1 MAPDRDGSRYM
12 KKILIKKMFR
22 DLRINAV
29 QFFAIFIMC
38 HLAMLLLGAF
48 DADNSGRLYSADRY
62 YRETNFADLF
72 LTSEGFSKEDI
83 QDIRQIEGVK
93 DAERR
98 ASVIGRVTN
107 ISDRKI
113 ELNFL
118 ESDNICR
125 LYTEKGDPYTQGM
138 SGIWIDRHFAEKQG
152 IGIGDTL
159 SISCKDATFS
169 EIVRGFVDNSEHTNF
184 IIDDTYL
191 DTEYGEYCYAFLDA
205 SEYPFDDISFD
216 KMLVDAANVDS
227 QINLDDTDREELKKV
242 KLSILDTVSKS
253 SMSVIMKYEQSGY
266 ESQMSD
272 CNFNNMM
279 IMVFPPLFTMLAA
292 LSTVTTMSR
301 LTAKQR
307 TVIGTL
313 KALGFSKKT
322 VIFHYISYS
331 VFLSAIGCITG
342 AALGHFVL
350 GSWLFE
356 DFIEYYSVPDSV
368 LRMSYKVPLVAAM
381 IIVLAVIA
389 NYLSCRKLLVQN
401 SAVILMPEAPKA
413 AGAGSIEKLK
423 IWNKLSFATRWN
435 LRDININKLRSL
447 MGIFGVVICSSIL
460 MGAFGIQESIG
471 YQDTWLYGDLKPA
484 AYTITVSP
492 DYGYSWAYD
501 IAREYNGQLVMQTDA
516 EITGRDDSR
525 LFTLT
530 VVDEGNLLRFHN
542 TKGNYITLPDYGAM
556 ISEKAA
562 DTLGISVGDMVS
574 FRLPGEKKEYSVN
587 IAKIH
592 KTPEAQGIVI
602 SRKYYESLH
611 GEFDPKII
619 YTNMTPPD
627 TLAAELKEVSGVN
640 SREKY
645 VAALKRNNAS
655 TAELVYVIVII
666 GIIIG
671 FVAMYNTGVLSF
683 AEKMRDV
690 ATLKVLGFPTNKI
703 RWILQQQNLFI
714 TGVGTLIGIG
724 VGLVLIRVLM
734 NSLDPSGDFLVDLS
748 ATPYLLAILF
758 SFVVSVAVNGIIS
771 TKVKS
776 INMVEALQGV
786 K

>member
-1 MAPDRDGSRYM
+1 
-12 KKILIKKMFR
+12 
-22 DLRINAV
+22 
-29 QFFAIFIMC
+29 
-38 HLAMLLLGAF
+38 
-48 DADNSGRLYSADRY
+48 
-62 YRETNFADLF
+62 
-72 LTSEGFSKEDI
+72 
-83 QDIRQIEGVK
+83 
-93 DAERR
+93 
-98 ASVIGRVTN
+98 
-107 ISDRKI
+107 
-113 ELNFL
+113 
-118 ESDNICR
+118 
-125 LYTEKGDPYTQGM
+125 
-138 SGIWIDRHFAEKQG
+138 
-152 IGIGDTL
+152 
-159 SISCKDATFS
+159 
-169 EIVRGFVDNSEHTNF
+169 
-184 IIDDTYL
+184 
-191 DTEYGEYCYAFLDA
+191 
-205 SEYPFDDISFD
+205 
-216 KMLVDAANVDS
+216 
-227 QINLDDTDREELKKV
+227 
-242 KLSILDTVSKS
+242 
-253 SMSVIMKYEQSGY
+253 
-266 ESQMSD
+266 
-272 CNFNNMM
+272 
-279 IMVFPPLFTMLAA
+279 
-292 LSTVTTMSR
+292 
-301 LTAKQR
+301 
-307 TVIGTL
+307 
-313 KALGFSKKT
+313 
-322 VIFHYISYS
+322 
-331 VFLSAIGCITG
+331 
-342 AALGHFVL
+342 
-350 GSWLFE
+350 
-356 DFIEYYSVPDSV
+356 
-368 LRMSYKVPLVAAM
+368 
-381 IIVLAVIA
+381 
-389 NYLSCRKLLVQN
+389 
-401 SAVILMPEAPKA
+401 
-413 AGAGSIEKLK
+413 
-423 IWNKLSFATRWN
+423 
-435 LRDININKLRSL
+435 

-530 VVDEGNLLRFHN
+530 VVDEGNLLRFHD

-627 TLAAELKEVSGVN
+627 TLAVELKEVSGVN